1 MFGKESQMSKL
12 TAKVVS
18 VAAVFIG
25 LAVIFAVF
33 VILARFVYVDDTFVR
48 TTLITV
54 GSAIFGAGL
63 TFFLVEMFT
72 LREGLRGKATE
83 YEQRREL
90 EPSAR

>member
-12 TAKVVS
+12 TARVVS
-18 VAAVFIG
+18 AAAVFVG

-33 VILARFVYVDDTFVR
+33 VILARFVYVDDTFMR

-63 TFFLVEMFT
+63 TFFLIEMFS
-72 LREGLRGKATE
+72 LEGLRGKATE

-90 EPSAR
+90 EPIAR

>member
-1 MFGKESQMSKL
+1 MSKL

-18 VAAVFIG
+18 VAAVFVG

-33 VILARFVYVDDTFVR
+33 VILARFVYIDDTFVR

-63 TFFLVEMFT
+63 TFFLIEMFS
-72 LREGLRGKATE
+72 LEGLRGNATE

-90 EPSAR
+90 ESIVR

>member
-1 MFGKESQMSKL
+1 MSKL
-12 TAKVVS
+12 TARVVS
-18 VAAVFIG
+18 AAAVFVG

-33 VILARFVYVDDTFVR
+33 VILARFVYVDDTFMR

-63 TFFLVEMFT
+63 TFFLIEMFS
-72 LREGLRGKATE
+72 LEGLRGKAAE

-90 EPSAR
+90 EPIAR